1 VCEVN
6 ANPGVV
12 DFQWMLDNS
21 TYTEKIAS
29 KGLTSSITL
38 IASPEYFGKYKC
50 FANNSIGM
58 SAPCERVIS
67 GKRELHFIRPFFRF
81 YLNLRFY
88 FITDDVL
95 FNYLLLCVCECEMC
109 NSVRVTVLIY
119 IHSVQ

>member
-1 VCEVN
+1 VN

-21 TYTEKIAS
+21 TYTEKIIS

-67 GKRELHFIRPFFRF
+67 GKVGFIIRIEELSPRLHHWAKTFR
-81 YLNLRFY
+81 
-88 FITDDVL
+88 TS
-95 FNYLLLCVCECEMC
+95 LL
-109 NSVRVTVLIY
+109 NSVKNLY
-119 IHSVQ
+119 LD